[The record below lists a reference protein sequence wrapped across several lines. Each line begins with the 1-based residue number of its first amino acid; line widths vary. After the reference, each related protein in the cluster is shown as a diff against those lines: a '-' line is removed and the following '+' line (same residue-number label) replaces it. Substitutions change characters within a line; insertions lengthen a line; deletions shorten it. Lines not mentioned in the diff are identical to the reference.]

1 MTPDMITQKPYN
13 EKVTLEVGMT
23 PTNLYYY
30 RNKVYLVKVTMFDHE
45 IWSTLWKVCPIK
57 GSQRLLGL
65 TLLMDFNTLL
75 EVCLVKGF

>member
-45 IWSTLWKVCPIK
+45 I
-57 GSQRLLGL
+57 
-65 TLLMDFNTLL
+65 
-75 EVCLVKGF
+75 